1 MSNLATQI
9 LALAE
14 AVESSAFGSA
24 IAESRYAFPII
35 EGTHLIA
42 LSVSVGL
49 IFLTDL
55 RLMGLFL
62 REIPA
67 AEVLRS
73 LRPYLLSGFALVFI
87 SGGLLFW
94 AEAAEVVVSPAW
106 VFKFLF
112 IGLAGVN
119 ALYFELVI
127 ARRAD
132 ALAPT
137 QARPPRAVRSAGLA
151 SLTLWTLVIICGR
164 LLAYL
169 PHWS

>member
-1 MSNLATQI
+1 MTSITSIAQAI
-9 LALAE
+9 
-14 AVESSAFGSA
+14 ESTSIGTA

-42 LSVSVGL
+42 LSISVGL

-62 REIPA
+62 RQIPA
-67 AEVLRS
+67 AEVLHG
-73 LRPYLLSGFALVFI
+73 LRPYVLSGFALVFL

-94 AEAAEVVVSPAW
+94 AEAAEVIASPAW

-112 IGLAGVN
+112 IGLAGLN
-119 ALYFELVI
+119 ALYFEFVL
-127 ARRAD
+127 ARRPG
-132 ALAPT
+132 ALSPGA
-137 QARPPRAVRSAGLA
+137 QVLPRGVRFAGLA
-151 SLTLWTLVIICGR
+151 SLTLWALVIICGR
-164 LLAYL
+164 LIAYL

>member
-1 MSNLATQI
+1 MTTIVDIANAIEATPI
-9 LALAE
+9 
-14 AVESSAFGSA
+14 GTA

-62 REIPA
+62 RQIPA
-67 AEVLRS
+67 ASVIRG
-73 LRPYLLSGFALVFI
+73 LRPYVLCGFALVFV

-94 AEAAEVVVSPAW
+94 AEAAEVIASPAW
-106 VFKFLF
+106 VFKFGF
-112 IGLAGVN
+112 IGLAGLN
-119 ALYFELVI
+119 AAYFEFVI
-127 ARRAD
+127 SRRPG
-132 ALAPT
+132 ALSPDRPT
-137 QARPPRAVRSAGLA
+137 LPRGVRYAGLA
-151 SLTLWTLVIICGR
+151 SLAIWTLVIVCGR
-164 LLAYL
+164 LIAYL

>member
-1 MSNLATQI
+1 MTTLTTIMSLAQAIEDTQ
-9 LALAE
+9 
-14 AVESSAFGSA
+14 VGSA

-62 REIPA
+62 KQIPA
-67 AEVLRS
+67 TEVLRS
-73 LRPYLLSGFALVFI
+73 LRPFVLSGFALVFV

-94 AEAAEVVVSPAW
+94 AEAAEVIVSPAW
-106 VFKFLF
+106 VFKFAF
-112 IGLAGVN
+112 IGLAGLN
-119 ALYFELVI
+119 ALYFEFVI
-127 ARRAD
+127 ARRPG
-132 ALAPT
+132 ALASD
-137 QARPPRAVRSAGLA
+137 RPRLPRGVRYAGLA

-164 LLAYL
+164 LIAYL

>member
-1 MSNLATQI
+1 MTMTTLTAIANSI
-9 LALAE
+9 
-14 AVESSAFGSA
+14 ESTSLGTA

-62 REIPA
+62 RQVPA
-67 AEVLRS
+67 TAVLHG
-73 LRPYLLSGFALVFI
+73 LRPYVLCGFALVFI

-94 AEAAEVVVSPAW
+94 AEAAEVIVSPAW
-106 VFKFLF
+106 VFKFAF
-112 IGLAGVN
+112 IGLAGLN

-127 ARRAD
+127 ARRPG
-132 ALAPT
+132 ALT
-137 QARPPRAVRSAGLA
+137 LLPRGVKLAGLA
-151 SLTLWTLVIICGR
+151 SLTIWTLVVICGR
-164 LLAYL
+164 LIAYL